1 MNRVYLILFCLLA
14 LYQPACAMSR
24 IDPILTQ
31 LDEAV
36 NNRTAIIT
44 QKEQQ
49 LYTLKQA
56 LSFSDSSKS
65 YHLAHTIY
73 EQYDSFNTDSAL
85 HYARLCANIADAL
98 ADSVLM
104 QQANILIAKCF
115 AINGLYTMAEDI
127 MLPIANHLYTEN
139 ANLYYKTCCSLYIWK
154 ASFLTLP
161 DEKQEAWDHIPALR
175 NSIIA
180 TETDP
185 VWLAQEQAQMYI
197 YDAPQLALQILRHV
211 LDSIPTEHNYVRFL
225 ANTIGNVY
233 RTLGEPDSAL
243 HYYAL
248 SAISDIQHGVME
260 HASLREVA
268 LLLYEKG
275 DAASISRAYVYNN
288 ACIEDAQY
296 CKARLRTIEIASD
309 MPLILNAYQSNMN
322 HSQRLRTL
330 FIILLS
336 ALAVILL
343 LIAIYALQAQRRLRI
358 ARSEAVHT
366 AGQLRQSNRQLSEQ
380 SRIRYTY
387 VTQYMNECSEVIQ
400 RLEDYH
406 QSLLHVATHGTP
418 KDVFNAV
425 KSTEVLDNTLRE
437 FYQNFDETFM
447 GLFPDFISEINALLQ
462 PDKQFVQPEHNHLST
477 ELRILALIR
486 LGVSNSEDI
495 ARFLRCS
502 TKTIHNYRAS
512 IRNRALGDRNL
523 LEQQIYL
530 S

>member
-1 MNRVYLILFCLLA
+1 MKRILLIPFFLLA
-14 LYQPACAMSR
+14 LYRPACSTTR
-24 IDPILTQ
+24 IDPILLE
-31 LDEAV
+31 LDNAV
-36 NNRTAIIT
+36 SQRTAIIA

-49 LYTLKQA
+49 LLTLKQA
-56 LSFSDSSKS
+56 LGYSDGIGS
-65 YHLAHTIY
+65 YHLAHAIY

-85 HYARLCANIADAL
+85 HYARLCSEIAAAL
-98 ADSVLM
+98 PDSVLL
-104 QQANILIAKCF
+104 QQANILMAKGL
-115 AINGLYTMAEDI
+115 AINGLYTTAEEI
-127 MLPIANHLYTEN
+127 MLPIADQLYAEN

-161 DEKQEAWDHIPALR
+161 DEKQEAWDHIPSLR
-175 NSIIA
+175 ENIIA

-197 YDAPQLALQILRHV
+197 YDAPQLALQILQHV
-211 LDSIPTEHNYVRFL
+211 LDSIPAEHNYVRFL
-225 ANTIGNVY
+225 ANTVGNVY
-233 RTLGEPDSAL
+233 RTLSEPDSAL
-243 HYYAL
+243 HYYAI
-248 SAISDIQHGVME
+248 SAISDIEHGVTE

-288 ACIEDAQY
+288 ACIEDAQF

-309 MPLILNAYQSNMN
+309 MPLILNAYQSNIN
-322 HSQRLRTL
+322 HSRMLHTI
-330 FIILLS
+330 FIVLLS

-343 LIAIYALQAQRRLRI
+343 LIAIYALQTSRHLRI
-358 ARSEAVHT
+358 ARREALKA
-366 AGQLRQSNRQLSEQ
+366 AGQLRLSNRQLSEQ

-387 VTQYMNECSEVIQ
+387 VTQYMKECSEAIQ

-406 QSLLHVATHGTP
+406 QNLLRVATHGSP
-418 KDVFNAV
+418 KDMFNAI
-425 KSTEVLDNTLRE
+425 KSTDVLENTLRE

-447 GLFPDFISEINALLQ
+447 GLFPDFIEEINALLQ
-462 PDKQFVQPEHNHLST
+462 PDKQFAKPEHNHLST

-486 LGVSNSEDI
+486 LGVSSSEDI

-523 LEQQIYL
+523 LEEQL
-530 S
+530 RG